1 MVLLWYYF
9 FIIKRQLIW
18 FHSYNVLLDFIT
30 IRGSV
35 FLHEDTLAYGLE
47 EIKPPTFWVAHNLL
61 NLLIYCAASI
71 TKRSLASAAR
81 GYS

>member
-1 MVLLWYYF
+1 M
-9 FIIKRQLIW
+9 
-18 FHSYNVLLDFIT
+18 
-30 IRGSV
+30 
-35 FLHEDTLAYGLE
+35 FLHKDTSTYRLE
-47 EIKPPTFWVAHNLL
+47 EIKPPTFWVPHNLL